1 MSKSRKV
8 QKYELMCLR
17 LAAECRGLAAEF
29 PELGLRA
36 HFLRLA
42 SKWTELA
49 DQSRVL
55 H

>member
-1 MSKSRKV
+1 MLESRKV

-17 LAAECRGLAAEF
+17 LAAECRDLAAEF

-49 DQSRVL
+49 DQPRVL